1 MSVPVALDELRDEVT
16 RSGPVA
22 FLLTVSADGASPHAV
37 SAAPMWDGD
46 VLVVGA
52 GRTTSANA
60 TAAPAV
66 SVIWPRSG
74 EDYSLIV
81 DGSAVVDG
89 AAGVV
94 RITPTRAI
102 LHRSVLAA
110 APDGHTDG
118 DAPRCITI
126 L

>member
-1 MSVPVALDELRDEVT
+1 MPVALDELRAEVA

-22 FLLTVSADGASPHAV
+22 FLLTVSEGTSPHAV
-37 SAAPMWDGD
+37 SADVRWDGD

-52 GRTTSANA
+52 GRTTTGNVA
-60 TAAPAV
+60 AAPAV
-66 SVIWPRSG
+66 TVLWPRSG

-81 DGSAVVDG
+81 DGSGVVDDG
-89 AAGVV
+89 AGLV

-102 LHRSVLAA
+102 LHRSALATA
-110 APDGHTDG
+110 ADGHTDG
-118 DAPRCITI
+118 DAPRCITV

>member
-1 MSVPVALDELRDEVT
+1 MSVRVELEALAAEVAA
-16 RSGPVA
+16 SGPVV
-22 FLLTVSADGASPHAV
+22 FLLSVSEGTSPHAV
-37 SAAPMWDGD
+37 SAWVAWDGD

-52 GRTTSANA
+52 GRTTARNVA
-60 TAAPAV
+60 AAP
-66 SVIWPRSG
+66 SVTLLWPRAG

-81 DGSAVVDG
+81 DGSGAVDG
-89 AAGVV
+89 DVV

-118 DAPRCITI
+118 DAPRCVTV

>member
-22 FLLTVSADGASPHAV
+22 FLLTVSEGTSPHAV
-37 SAAPMWDGD
+37 SAAPTWDGD
-46 VLVVGA
+46 VLVVDA

-60 TAAPAV
+60 AAAPAV

-81 DGSAVVDG
+81 DGSAVVD
-89 AAGVV
+89 ADAGTV